1 VIFTVC
7 KIYNSVYISSKGMR
21 KSTFQSVTDAII
33 RIAGEGGEGVIS
45 CGELLAQAAARTAYH
60 VFTFVTYPAEMR
72 GGYAMIQIRLR
83 DWTIY
88 SLGSKVDCLVVFN
101 QQAFDRSV
109 EDLKQGGTLIY
120 DPEFV
125 DPGEGENF
133 RKVPVPFTE
142 IAKKEA
148 GTNRVKN
155 IVLLGVLGRLYA
167 IDKKILLDLIKRRYR
182 TKGEESYLLNNKAL
196 SAGYKAVPKP
206 GDHTF
211 VNLSVKEK
219 QEEHYMLLSGN
230 EAVALGAIAA
240 GCRFIASYPIT
251 PATGIFETLTRLMPC
266 VGGAALQ
273 MEDEIASLASA
284 IGASFAGEK
293 VLVPTSGPGLQ
304 LMAEQISLASMVELP
319 IVLIDVQRG
328 GPSTGLP
335 TKTEQ
340 SDMNFAVYGGAGDS
354 PRLVLAPTSV
364 EDSFYQTIRAFN
376 LAERYQIP
384 VIVLLD
390 QSIGYRKA
398 TVRMPDVD
406 KIFEVESSIARTKVK
421 IPHADYIN
429 LVKRLAPSEKELFDY
444 RRYKLTEDGV
454 SPIASPGTPGG
465 QYCSTG
471 LEHTEYGKPDYSPR
485 NHLAM
490 SKKRQRKMEVIS
502 RSFDNN
508 PLEAYGKPDA
518 KIGIIGWGSTEG
530 AIREA
535 RHLAEKEGV
544 HVRHL
549 HPHTISPLPVRQV
562 SQFLVRLRQLIVVE
576 ENLSGQFAKYIK
588 ALFGVEPI
596 RIYKCEGVPI
606 TPEEIYRGIMKV
618 SRIVNEEY
626 ITNV

>member
-1 VIFTVC
+1 MQ
-7 KIYNSVYISSKGMR
+7 SGVYLLVGMR
-21 KSTFQSVTDAII
+21 KSNFQSITDVII

-88 SLGSKVDCLVVFN
+88 SLGSKVDCLAVLN
-101 QQAFDRSV
+101 QMAYERSV
-109 EDLKQGGTLIY
+109 QDLKPGGTLIY
-120 DPEFV
+120 DPDFV
-125 DPGEGENF
+125 KPEDDHII
-133 RKVPVPFTE
+133 KLPVPFSRLAE
-142 IAKKEA
+142 GSA
-148 GTNRVKN
+148 GTKRVKN
-155 IVLLGVLGRLYA
+155 IVLLGVLGSLYSIDRSNLLELIKERYKSKGKKQYQLNEQALYA
-167 IDKKILLDLIKRRYR
+167 GYD
-182 TKGEESYLLNNKAL
+182 
-196 SAGYKAVPKP
+196 AGLKP
-206 GDHTF
+206 EGAAF
-211 VNLSVKEK
+211 VNLSEKGK
-219 QEEHYMLLSGN
+219 QEKHYMLLSGN

-266 VGGAALQ
+266 VGGVALQ

-284 IGASFAGEK
+284 IGASFSGQKA
-293 VLVPTSGPGLQ
+293 LVPTSGPGLQ

-319 IVLIDVQRG
+319 MVLIDVQRG

-340 SDMNFAVYGGAGDS
+340 SDMNFAVYGGAGDA
-354 PRLVLAPTSV
+354 PRVVLAPTSV

-376 LAERYQIP
+376 LAERYQVP

-421 IPHADYIN
+421 IPHADFIN
-429 LVKRLAPSEKELFDY
+429 LVKRLAPTEKELIDY
-444 RRYKLTEDGV
+444 HRYELTNDGV
-454 SPIASPGTPGG
+454 SPIATPGTVGG
-465 QYCSTG
+465 QYCATG
-471 LEHTEYGKPDYSPR
+471 LEHTEYGKPDYSPA

-490 SKKRQRKMEVIS
+490 SKKRQRKMEVIA
-502 RSFDNN
+502 RSFDTN

-535 RHLAEKEGV
+535 RCLAEKEGV
-544 HVRHL
+544 FVRHL
-549 HPHTISPLPVRQV
+549 HPHTIAPLPVRQV
-562 SQFLVRLRQLIVVE
+562 GQFLVRLKQLIVVE
-576 ENLSGQFAKYIK
+576 ENLSGQFGKYIK
-588 ALFGVEPI
+588 ALFGVDPI
-596 RIYKCEGVPI
+596 HIHKCEGVPI
-606 TPEEIYRGIMKV
+606 TPEEVLRGIMRV